1 MSIKLIVAYDK
12 NRLIGIGDQLVWD
25 LKEDL
30 EHFKK
35 ETVNK
40 TILFGDVTFKGIGR
54 PLPNRKTIILTLD
67 RTYKFDHPDVEVYYD
82 FNDIIARYYNNPNEE
97 IIIAGGATIY
107 KLFLDYV
114 DEIILS
120 EVKGDF
126 EGDVFFPE
134 WDQSLFNI
142 SDIDEREEFTIKRFV
157 RKEKE

>member
-1 MSIKLIVAYDK
+1 MIKLIVAYDK

-25 LKEDL
+25 IKEDL

-35 ETVNK
+35 ETLNK

-67 RTYKFDHPDVEVYYD
+67 TTFTYEHENVEVCYD
-82 FNDIIARYYNNPNEE
+82 MNEILERYHNNEKEE
-97 IIIAGGATIY
+97 VIIAGGATIY
-107 KLFLDYV
+107 KLFLPYV

-120 EVKGDF
+120 EVKGDY

-134 WDQSLFNI
+134 WDQTKFDLTETE
-142 SDIDEREEFTIKRFV
+142 DKQQFTIKRFTR
-157 RKEKE
+157 RK